1 MKRQLNT
8 LLTVAVLLFVALAAA
23 TEARAQKLWK
33 FEELREIA
41 AKSRSFKIDT
51 DVLIE
56 GFVVSEPTSE
66 NREHNTQ
73 RFFNTVNDNNKKV
86 VYFESLDGKYG
97 FRCYLASS
105 SKDGA
110 KFPRY
115 ARMMLNLNG
124 TTIVSYGGNR
134 FSIENL
140 TSKAI
145 VRQFVGNA
153 AALPRKERYIHEL
166 TVADM
171 YTYVTL
177 KDCEFVFKD
186 GSFSN
191 VYENYSQKSA
201 INKFGNNMM
210 DGWASLL
217 CDKYGSKMYMY
228 MNTKVP
234 WRRDGSGVPQGAG
247 DIKGVL
253 VFTWMPRYGVENFFG
268 VAAIRPMVREDIVMS
283 PEPAQSCFKSI
294 AEWNWTNNS
303 FTFNT
308 DKGQRKMVSDEKI
321 LADVGTGTVH
331 SMVGG
336 EVIRGRDYNNVRIS
350 DGKEFGS
357 KGDRGMVKQGAM
369 RIKTKACNWWN
380 WEKGHGQGIELN
392 FSTEGISGENLMV
405 AFSFGAGEISAIT
418 SLHFPVYWGVE
429 YSIDGKHFYRIK
441 HNPITLRSVP
451 WWYVNNVGGATY
463 PTSEEAGLGFTE
475 HMVKL
480 PADAFGRKNVTVRIV
495 PITKNAATL
504 ATRNSD
510 KAMLRPSLMT
520 DTYVS
525 FGALAVRYN

>member
-1 MKRQLNT
+1 MKLKLKT
-8 LLTVAVLLFVALAAA
+8 LLTAVVLLFVALPVA
-23 TEARAQKLWK
+23 TEAWAQKVWK
-33 FEELREIA
+33 FEELREDA
-41 AKSRSFKIDT
+41 AKRKNTTINT

-56 GFVVSEPTSE
+56 GFVISHPTSA

-73 RFFNTVNDNNKKV
+73 RYFTDVNDGNTNV
-86 VYFESLDGKYG
+86 IYFESLDGKYG
-97 FRCYLASS
+97 FRCYIASR
-105 SKDGA
+105 KDVRN
-110 KFPRY
+110 FPRY

-124 TTIVSYGGNR
+124 TTITKYGSDR
-134 FSIENL
+134 FSISNL

-145 VRQFVGNA
+145 VRQFAGNE

-166 TVADM
+166 TSADV

-191 VYENYSQKSA
+191 VYENYSQRSK

-247 DIKGVL
+247 DMKGIL
-253 VFTWMPRYGVENFFG
+253 VYTWMPRYGVEDFFG
-268 VAAIRPMVREDIVMS
+268 VAAIRPMERTDIVMAAE
-283 PEPAQSCFKSI
+283 PEKSNFKSI
-294 AEWNWTNNS
+294 AEWNWTDNS
-303 FTFNT
+303 FTFST
-308 DKGQRKMVSDEKI
+308 EKGQRKMISTEKI
-321 LADVGTGTVH
+321 LADVGRGTVH

-357 KGDRGMVKQGAM
+357 KGDRGMVRQGAM
-369 RIKTKACNWWN
+369 RIKTDACNWWD
-380 WEKGHGQGIELN
+380 WENNCGKGVELN

-405 AFSFGAGEISAIT
+405 AFSFGAGEISADT
-418 SLHFPVYWGVE
+418 SMNFPVYWGVE
-429 YSIDGKHFYRIK
+429 YSTDGKQFYRIAHK
-441 HNPITLRSVP
+441 PITLRSVP
-451 WWYVNNVGGATY
+451 WWYSNNIGGVCY

-480 PADAFGRKNVTVRIV
+480 PADAFGCKNVTVRIV

-504 ATRNSD
+504 ASTKSD
-510 KAMLRPSLMT
+510 RAALRPNLTKS
-520 DTYVS
+520 TYVS
-525 FGALAVRYN
+525 FGAFAVRYN

>member
-1 MKRQLNT
+1 MTVVVLCMA
-8 LLTVAVLLFVALAAA
+8 LTTASEVY
-23 TEARAQKLWK
+23 AQKVWK
-33 FEELREIA
+33 FEELRKEA
-41 AKSRSFKIDT
+41 AKRKVTSIET

-56 GFVVSEPTSE
+56 GFVISEPTSE
-66 NREHNTQ
+66 NREHNSQ
-73 RFFNTVNDNNKKV
+73 RYFNTVNNSNRTV

-97 FRCYLASS
+97 FRCYLASA

-124 TTIVSYGGNR
+124 TKIERYGTDR
-134 FSIENL
+134 FSISNL
-140 TSKAI
+140 KSDAI
-145 VRQFVGNA
+145 VRQFAGNE
-153 AALPRKERYIHEL
+153 AALPRKERYIHEI
-166 TVADM
+166 TSADV

-191 VYENYSQKSA
+191 VYENYSQKSK

-217 CDKYGSKMYMY
+217 CDKYGSSIYMY

-247 DIKGVL
+247 DMKGVL
-253 VFTWMPRYGVENFFG
+253 VYTWMPRYGVEDFFG
-268 VAAIRPMVREDIVMS
+268 VAAIRPMTREDIVMS
-283 PEPAQSCFKSI
+283 AQPAYKSI
-294 AEWNWTNNS
+294 AEWNWSDNA

-308 DKGQRKMVSDEKI
+308 EKGQRKSISGEKI
-321 LADVGTGTVH
+321 LADIGTGTLH

-336 EVIRGRDYNNVRIS
+336 EVIRGRDYNNLRIS
-350 DGKEFGS
+350 DGTEFGS

-369 RIKTKACNWWN
+369 CIKTNACNWWN
-380 WEKGHGQGIELN
+380 WEDNCGKGIELN
-392 FSTEGISGENLMV
+392 FSTEGLTGENLIV
-405 AFSFGAGEISAIT
+405 AFSFGAGEINANT

-429 YSIDGKHFYRIK
+429 YSTDGKNFYRIARD
-441 HNPITLRSVP
+441 PITLHAVP
-451 WWYVNNVGGATY
+451 WWYVNNVGDSSY
-463 PTSEEAGLGFTE
+463 LTSEEAGLGFTE

-480 PADAFGRKNVTVRIV
+480 PADAFGCKNVTVRIV

-504 ATRNSD
+504 AARNSD
-510 KAMLRPSLMT
+510 KAALRPNLST
-520 DTYVS
+520 ATVVS
-525 FGALAVRYN
+525 FGSLAVRYN